1 MTRSMLFLTALV
13 LALSATAASAQ
24 SPHRPEV
31 LTHESQFAAVP
42 ATLTPPALP
51 PTLTMQAL
59 AMAATLPAAQTPQPA
74 ASVRPATGS
83 RSRGALFLA
92 GLLGSTVGMVAGGLT
107 GYGIDRWYCGRASG
121 GCYPVP
127 LGFLLALP
135 VGTGVGAALGVHLA
149 QQ

>member
-31 LTHESQFAAVP
+31 LTHESQFATVP
-42 ATLTPPALP
+42 ATLTPPAQP

-74 ASVRPATGS
+74 ASVRRAKGA
-83 RSRGALFLA
+83 RSPGAVFLA
-92 GLLGSTVGMVAGGLT
+92 GLLGSTVGMVAGGLV
-107 GYGIDRWYCGRASG
+107 GYGIDEWNCSTSRGECA
-121 GCYPVP
+121 PVP
-127 LGFLLALP
+127 VGTVLGIY

-149 QQ
+149 RR

>member
-1 MTRSMLFLTALV
+1 MTRFMPFLTLLV

-74 ASVRPATGS
+74 ASVRRATGS
-83 RSRGALFLA
+83 RSKGALFLA
-92 GLLGSTVGMVAGGLT
+92 GLLGSTVGMVAGGLVALGT
-107 GYGIDRWYCGRASG
+107 CTKSTTDGSCL
-121 GCYPVP
+121 P
-127 LGFLLALP
+127 LPYSALALP
-135 VGTGVGAALGVHLA
+135 VGAGVGAALGVRLA

>member
-42 ATLTPPALP
+42 ATLTPSAQP

-74 ASVRPATGS
+74 ASVRRAKGA
-83 RSRGALFLA
+83 RSPGAVFLA
-92 GLLGSTVGMVAGGLT
+92 GLLGSTVGLVAGGLT
-107 GYGIDRWYCGRASG
+107 GYSFDTRAGNPAPINTVVAGSIGASLG
-121 GCYPVP
+121 GV
-127 LGFLLALP
+127 
-135 VGTGVGAALGVHLA
+135 LGVYLA
-149 QQ
+149 RR

>member
-1 MTRSMLFLTALV
+1 MTRFMPFLTLLV

-31 LTHESQFAAVP
+31 LTHESQFATVP
-42 ATLTPPALP
+42 ATLTPPAQP

-59 AMAATLPAAQTPQPA
+59 AMAATLPAAQTPQSA
-74 ASVRPATGS
+74 ASVRRATGS

-107 GYGIDRWYCGRASG
+107 GYSFDTRAGNPGPAYTMVG
-121 GCYPVP
+121 GS
-127 LGFLLALP
+127 
-135 VGTGVGAALGVHLA
+135 VGASLGGVLGVYLA
-149 QQ
+149 RR

>member
-1 MTRSMLFLTALV
+1 MTRSMPFLTLLV

-31 LTHESQFAAVP
+31 LTHESQFATVP
-42 ATLTPPALP
+42 ATLTPPAQP

-92 GLLGSTVGMVAGGLT
+92 GLLGSTVGMVAGGLVALGT
-107 GYGIDRWYCGRASG
+107 CTRAGDGS
-121 GCYPVP
+121 CLP
-127 LGFLLALP
+127 LPYSVLALP